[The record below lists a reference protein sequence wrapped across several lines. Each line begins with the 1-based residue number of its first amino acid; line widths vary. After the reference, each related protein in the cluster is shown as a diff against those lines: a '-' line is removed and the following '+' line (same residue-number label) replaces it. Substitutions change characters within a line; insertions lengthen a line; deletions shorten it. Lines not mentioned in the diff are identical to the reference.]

1 MDKDICCI
9 CQNQSSTPLKKS
21 ANAKKLEA
29 AGAGYRTLAENL
41 LAFRENQCTDLP
53 PFAEEH

>member
-1 MDKDICCI
+1 MPK
-9 CQNQSSTPLKKS
+9 NLKM
-21 ANAKKLEA
+21 L
-29 AGAGYRTLAENL
+29 GAGYRTLAENL